1 MKRYRRLLALVALS
15 LLLHVLAIGWV
26 AHYPAPAMN
35 AMLEAPPAP
44 LALRLQTAAP
54 HEAPAPAPEP
64 VLPPEPAAQ
73 PAPPAQL
80 TPNRTR
86 KIVND
91 AAPASAPVPAA
102 PVAAPSPAS
111 SVDPQPPG
119 ADVPVQ
125 MPGRYRARM
134 PPGATLAYTLVRTG
148 EAPAT
153 ARLQWQTDGNTYTLL
168 HDGVMGTLASEGGT
182 GDAGV
187 SPGVGTA
194 TQADGSK
201 VAATFTRRTIA
212 IDGRDYPNSVGSQ
225 DRASLLLQLTGMG
238 LAEPDQVHGVIEVY
252 VAAPAGPEI
261 EKFQVMEDETLA
273 TPMGDIATRHLV
285 QLVRAGEPRLEIWL
299 APARRWLAV
308 QLRLS
313 APDGTVATQT
323 VTAIADQGP
332 DQAQIRN

>member
-1 MKRYRRLLALVALS
+1 MAAGAQTAAALTCSFEDADSMKRYRRLLALVALS

-35 AMLEAPPAP
+35 AMLEAPPAR

-54 HEAPAPAPEP
+54 HETPAPAPEP

-73 PAPPAQL
+73 PAPPAQP

-194 TQADGSK
+194 TQANGSK

-212 IDGRDYPNSVGSQ
+212 I
-225 DRASLLLQLTGMG
+225 G

-299 APARRWLAV
+299 APAWRWLPV